1 MGNEK
6 LMMTSNIKI
15 PEINSDH
22 HEFIFDKDLI
32 RRTSPNEAGFSRR
45 LAAYNIF
52 QQLTMPS
59 RKIREW
65 RKSGLENFF
74 PEKFLIDPTRHQD
87 PPCIFD
93 IKQTI
98 LPKTDLAGLII
109 LTSNGKTEVELNKKL
124 EDQGVLLCNLKS
136 AEELHLKILESIM
149 GRIVA
154 ADESKFSALTQS
166 LDTDGVLFYVP
177 KGIKIQKPIQSVY
190 LAEGDHQVR
199 TFHLLVYLEEDASV
213 TFIQEWVGLGN
224 EQATNLHSGVVEV
237 KVGRGAELNFIEI
250 QAWND
255 AWWSV
260 LHERADLLKNSHLNW
275 MIYADGSY
283 YSRSFLGVDLI
294 GENARTEMTGISLN
308 TTDTQIDF
316 DTYQQHSAENTKSDL
331 LFKNAM
337 ANNGRSVW
345 SGMIKVE
352 KNALKTDGYQA
363 NKNLLLCGTPHVES
377 IPGLEILAD
386 DVRCS
391 HGVTV
396 GEIDADQVFYLT
408 SRGIPEGEAK
418 QLIADGFLNSSL
430 NRISNEVVRE
440 KIETRIH
447 NKLGLLFCE

>member
-1 MGNEK
+1 MNNMKISE
-6 LMMTSNIKI
+6 IK
-15 PEINSDH
+15 SDH

-32 RRTSPNEAGFSRR
+32 RKNSPTEAGFSRR
-45 LAAYNIF
+45 LAAYNIY
-52 QQLTMPS
+52 QQLPMPS
-59 RKIREW
+59 RKIRAW
-65 RKSGLENFF
+65 RKSGLDKFF
-74 PEKFLIDPTRHQD
+74 PEKFLIDPTRHQNPTD
-87 PPCIFD
+87 ISN

-98 LPKTDLAGLII
+98 ISKPDVAGLII
-109 LTSNGKTEVELNKKL
+109 LTSDGKTEVKLNKNL
-124 EDQGVLLCNLKS
+124 EDQGVLLCSLRI
-136 AEELHLKILESIM
+136 AEEEHPEIIESMI
-149 GRIVA
+149 GGIVS
-154 ADESKFSALTQS
+154 ADESKFSAFTQS
-166 LDTDGVLFYVP
+166 LDSDGVLFYVP
-177 KGIKIQKPIQSVY
+177 KGIKIQKPIQSIYV
-190 LAEGDHQVR
+190 AEGDHQVR
-199 TFHLLVYLEEDASV
+199 TFHLLIYLEEEGSV

-224 EQATNLHSGVVEV
+224 EQAANLHSGVVEV
-237 KVGRGAELNFIEI
+237 KVGEGAELNFVEI
-250 QAWND
+250 QSWND
-255 AWWSV
+255 AWWSI
-260 LHERADLLKNSHLNW
+260 LHERAKLLKNSHLNW

-283 YSRSFLGVDLI
+283 YSRTFLGVNLM

-308 TTDTQIDF
+308 TNNTQIDF

-337 ANNGRSVW
+337 ANSSRSVW

-352 KNALKTDGYQA
+352 KSALKTDGYQA

-418 QLIADGFLNSSL
+418 QLIAEGFLSSSL

-440 KIETRIH
+440 KIDARIR
-447 NKLGLLFCE
+447 NKLGVLFCE

>member
-1 MGNEK
+1 
-6 LMMTSNIKI
+6 MTTNNMKIQEIK
-15 PEINSDH
+15 SDY

-32 RRTSPNEAGFSRR
+32 RRNSPNEAGFSRR
-45 LAAYNIF
+45 LAANNIY
-52 QQLTMPS
+52 QQLPMPS
-59 RKIREW
+59 KKIRAW
-65 RKSGLENFF
+65 RKSGLDKFF
-74 PEKFLIDPTRHQD
+74 PEKFLIGTARHHNS
-87 PPCIFD
+87 PGIFD

-98 LPKTDLAGLII
+98 LPKPDVAGLII
-109 LTSNGKTEVELNKKL
+109 LTSNGKTEVKLNKNL
-124 EDQGVLLCNLKS
+124 EDQGVLLCNLKT
-136 AEELHLKILESIM
+136 AEVLHPEIIESII
-149 GRIVA
+149 GRIVS

-166 LDTDGVLFYVP
+166 LDTDGVLFYIP

-190 LAEGDHQVR
+190 VAEGDHQVC
-199 TFHLLVYLEEDASV
+199 TFHLLIYLEEEASV

-224 EQATNLHSGVVEV
+224 EQAANLHSGVVEV
-237 KVGRGAELNFIEI
+237 KVGEGAELNFVEI
-250 QAWND
+250 QTWSD

-260 LHERADLLKNSHLNW
+260 SHERAELLKNSHLNW

-283 YSRSFLGVDLI
+283 YSRTFLGVNLM

-308 TTDTQIDF
+308 TTNTQIDF

-331 LFKNAM
+331 LFKNAL
-337 ANNGRSVW
+337 ANSSCSVW

-352 KNALKTDGYQA
+352 KSASKTDGYQA

-408 SRGIPEGEAK
+408 SRGITEGEAN
-418 QLIADGFLNSSL
+418 QLIAEGFLCSSL

-440 KIETRIH
+440 KIAARIR
-447 NKLGLLFCE
+447 NKLSALFCE

>member
-1 MGNEK
+1 
-6 LMMTSNIKI
+6 MTPNNKII

-32 RRTSPNEAGFSRR
+32 RKNSPTEAGFSRR
-45 LAAYNIF
+45 LAAYNIY
-52 QQLTMPS
+52 QQLPIPS
-59 RKIREW
+59 RKIRAW
-65 RKSGLENFF
+65 RKSGLDKFY
-74 PEKFLIDPTRHQD
+74 PEKFLIDPTRHQNPTD
-87 PPCIFD
+87 ISN

-98 LPKTDLAGLII
+98 IPKTDLAGLII
-109 LTSNGKTEVELNKKL
+109 LASNGKTEVELNKDL
-124 EDQGVLLCNLKS
+124 EDQGVLLCNLKT
-136 AEELHLKILESIM
+136 AEEIHPKIIESLI
-149 GRIVA
+149 GRIVL

-166 LDTDGVLFYVP
+166 LDTDGVLLYVP

-190 LAEGDHQVR
+190 VAEGDHQVR
-199 TFHLLVYLEEDASV
+199 TFHLLIYLEEEASV
-213 TFIQEWVGLGN
+213 TFIQEWVGMGN
-224 EQATNLHSGVVEV
+224 EQAANLYSGVVEV
-237 KVGRGAELNFIEI
+237 KVGKEAELNFVEI
-250 QAWND
+250 QTWND
-255 AWWSV
+255 AWWSIF
-260 LHERADLLKNSHLNW
+260 HERAELLKNSHLNW

-283 YSRSFLGVDLI
+283 YSRNFLGVNLI

-308 TTDTQIDF
+308 TTNTQIDF

-337 ANNGRSVW
+337 ANNSRSVW

-352 KNALKTDGYQA
+352 KSALKTDGYQA

-408 SRGIPEGEAK
+408 SRGIPGGEAK
-418 QLIADGFLNSSL
+418 QLIAEGFLSSSL
-430 NRISNEVVRE
+430 NRILNEVVRE
-440 KIETRIH
+440 KIDARIH
-447 NKLGLLFCE
+447 NKFDLLFCE